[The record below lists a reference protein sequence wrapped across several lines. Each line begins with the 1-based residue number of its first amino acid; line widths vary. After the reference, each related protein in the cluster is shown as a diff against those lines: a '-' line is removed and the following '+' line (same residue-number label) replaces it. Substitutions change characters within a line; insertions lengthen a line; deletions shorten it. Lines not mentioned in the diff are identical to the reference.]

1 MTTKLVR
8 QRGVLHLIAVIPLSL
23 FLFVL
28 FDPKLW
34 GAAAGAALVTG
45 TATLARRWWLQLVG
59 LLLAAL
65 LAYSAGYRI
74 EFITNPEGGF
84 FYLTQWSW
92 LITLGWI
99 IAISQGVAV
108 LGQLD
113 PSGKLL
119 TKVLVISGSALV
131 LISLWQGQL
140 LGVLILL
147 ALLVLVLGL
156 RASRVPTERWSRA
169 VGYGLALAAIVGLV
183 KATASVALL
192 APVIALGLPFTG
204 TLSIVYSHR
213 LHLWR
218 ERPWMLSLL
227 YLCSA
232 YVSVL
237 AFLATRL
244 ELGAL
249 AWVGGATAMGAG
261 LLAWALVR
269 LPQTAVTAKK
279 FVLFGTPIDCV
290 TLDGAVQKIESHLS
304 VNREGRSEGVPALV
318 CTPDTTAILRA
329 QRDPRL
335 RAVYERADLV
345 TPDGMGIVWA
355 GRLLGAPV
363 PERVSGIDL
372 VEKLFASR
380 RAPLRVFLLGA
391 APGVADQAARK
402 LTERYPTL
410 QIVGTHHGYFG
421 ESEHVLGLIHQAQ
434 PDVVLV
440 GLGVPR
446 QELWMLE
453 NRPKLKASVLI
464 GVGGCFDVWAGRL
477 TRAPLRWQRLGLEWF
492 YRVLQEP
499 KRLGRVSAIPVFLG
513 QISLAK
519 LAQIFAE

>member
-28 FDPKLW
+28 FDPRLW

-45 TATLARRWWLQLVG
+45 TATLARRWWFNLVS
-59 LLLAAL
+59 LTLAAL

-99 IAISQGVAV
+99 IALSQGVAA

-113 PSGKLL
+113 PSGRLL
-119 TKVLVISGSALV
+119 TKIVGISGSALL

-140 LGVLILL
+140 WGAMILL
-147 ALLVLVLGL
+147 ALLLLVVGL

-169 VGYGLALAAIVGLV
+169 IGYGLALAAIVGLV

-213 LHLWR
+213 LHLWK
-218 ERPWMLSLL
+218 ERPRMFSLL

-237 AFLATRL
+237 AFLAIRM
-244 ELGAL
+244 ELDAL
-249 AWVGGATAMGAG
+249 AWVGGATAVGAG
-261 LLAWALVR
+261 LLVWALVR
-269 LPQTAVTAKK
+269 LPPTAVTAQK
-279 FVLFGTPIDCV
+279 FVLFGTPIDGV
-290 TLDGAVQKIESHLS
+290 TLDEAVQKLESFLS
-304 VNREGRSEGVPALV
+304 ARADDHRASALV
-318 CTPDTTAILRA
+318 CTPDTTALLRA

-372 VEKLFASR
+372 VEKFFASR

-391 APGVADQAARK
+391 APGVAEQAARK
-402 LTERYPTL
+402 LTERYPAL

-421 ESEHVLGLIHQAQ
+421 ESEHVLDIIHRAQ

-453 NRPKLKASVLI
+453 NRSKLGASVLI
-464 GVGGCFDVWAGRL
+464 GVGGSFDVWAGRL

-499 KRLGRVSAIPVFLG
+499 RRLVRVSAIPLFVG
-513 QISLAK
+513 QIALIK
-519 LAQIFAE
+519 IAQFLSD